1 MTRTGCTQAAP
12 EPAGPARAGCI
23 APGRAGA
30 GGPAARVRHWLW
42 AACITL
48 AAPWVQAIE
57 LSPVL
62 TGLSSPVLA
71 THAGDGS
78 GRLFV
83 VEQTG
88 RVLVL
93 RPGATSPGVFLD
105 VSTRIA
111 PGGERGLLGL
121 AFHPQYA
128 TNGRLFVFYTRSGDG
143 ALTIAEY
150 RASADPDLAEPTEL
164 PLLTIPHPGQSNH
177 NGGMLAFGPDGML
190 YIGTGDGG
198 GSNDP
203 QNNAQNIEVLLG
215 KILRLDVDQPDLV
228 GGTRYSSP
236 TDNPYVGRA
245 GRDEIHS
252 TGWRNPWRFSF
263 DRLTGQGW
271 VADVGQGEREEI
283 DSPLLLGGNYGWRV
297 YEGTRCTGLD
307 SALCIPANFV
317 APLLEYTHVSG
328 RCSVTGG
335 YVYRGS
341 RNALPA
347 GTYVFADFCTGEV
360 FGWNGVTQSLLLAS
374 GQNVSGFG
382 EDESGELYVVG
393 LGGTVSRIVPPADC
407 TLSLSPRRASFGAA
421 GGSGSVTVTAPPGCV
436 WTASSDKPWLT
447 LAGGTG
453 GIGTGV
459 QDYVVAPYG
468 GRLPR
473 RSATLT
479 VGGQAFRVTQSR

>member
-1 MTRTGCTQAAP
+1 
-12 EPAGPARAGCI
+12 
-23 APGRAGA
+23 
-30 GGPAARVRHWLW
+30 
-42 AACITL
+42 
-48 AAPWVQAIE
+48 
-57 LSPVL
+57 
-62 TGLSSPVLA
+62 
-71 THAGDGS
+71 
-78 GRLFV
+78 
-83 VEQTG
+83 
-88 RVLVL
+88 
-93 RPGATSPGVFLD
+93 
-105 VSTRIA
+105 
-111 PGGERGLLGL
+111 
-121 AFHPQYA
+121 
-128 TNGRLFVFYTRSGDG
+128 
-143 ALTIAEY
+143 
-150 RASADPDLAEPTEL
+150 EPTEL

-236 TDNPYVGRA
+236 ADNPYVGRA

-374 GQNVSGFG
+374 G
-382 EDESGELYVVG
+382 
-393 LGGTVSRIVPPADC
+393 
-407 TLSLSPRRASFGAA
+407 
-421 GGSGSVTVTAPPGCV
+421 
-436 WTASSDKPWLT
+436 
-447 LAGGTG
+447 
-453 GIGTGV
+453 
-459 QDYVVAPYG
+459 
-468 GRLPR
+468 
-473 RSATLT
+473 
-479 VGGQAFRVTQSR
+479 

>member
-1 MTRTGCTQAAP
+1 
-12 EPAGPARAGCI
+12 
-23 APGRAGA
+23 
-30 GGPAARVRHWLW
+30 
-42 AACITL
+42 
-48 AAPWVQAIE
+48 
-57 LSPVL
+57 
-62 TGLSSPVLA
+62 
-71 THAGDGS
+71 
-78 GRLFV
+78 
-83 VEQTG
+83 
-88 RVLVL
+88 
-93 RPGATSPGVFLD
+93 
-105 VSTRIA
+105 
-111 PGGERGLLGL
+111 
-121 AFHPQYA
+121 
-128 TNGRLFVFYTRSGDG
+128 
-143 ALTIAEY
+143 
-150 RASADPDLAEPTEL
+150 
-164 PLLTIPHPGQSNH
+164 
-177 NGGMLAFGPDGML
+177 
-190 YIGTGDGG
+190 
-198 GSNDP
+198 
-203 QNNAQNIEVLLG
+203 
-215 KILRLDVDQPDLV
+215 
-228 GGTRYSSP
+228 
-236 TDNPYVGRA
+236 
-245 GRDEIHS
+245 
-252 TGWRNPWRFSF
+252 
-263 DRLTGQGW
+263 

-307 SALCIPANFV
+307 SALCVPANFV

-453 GIGTGV
+453 GTGGIGTGV